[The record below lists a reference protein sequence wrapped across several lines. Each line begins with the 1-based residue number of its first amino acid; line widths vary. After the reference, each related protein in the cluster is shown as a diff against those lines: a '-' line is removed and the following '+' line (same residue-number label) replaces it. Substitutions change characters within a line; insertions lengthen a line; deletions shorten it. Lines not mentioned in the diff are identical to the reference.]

1 MTKSLLELF
10 TRNRQ
15 PLDERALFS
24 VELSLS
30 LSLSLSLLPV
40 FRGGAPDARL
50 NPHMKD
56 VIKMGSGNRYL
67 WSPYSDN
74 AGTKILMK
82 FLGTYQIQNRGMDV
96 QIWFVIN

>member
-10 TRNRQ
+10 TPNRQ
-15 PLDERALFS
+15 PLDERAFILCRA
-24 VELSLS
+24 LSH
-30 LSLSLSLLPV
+30 SLLPV

-74 AGTKILMK
+74 AGTKILME